1 MVLHV
6 SVWSCM
12 APLVLSVFLLSNDPL
27 RICFLLTVIYHSIW
41 YSMALYGPASSLAH
55 QMLYEVGQLFV
66 CYVFDLD
73 VSVKYLKVTFS
84 YTQKS
89 VKFRSG
95 FIFYKNVN

>member
-1 MVLHV
+1 MKMNWSV
-6 SVWSCM
+6 S
-12 APLVLSVFLLSNDPL
+12 D
-27 RICFLLTVIYHSIW
+27 
-41 YSMALYGPASSLAH
+41 SLA
-55 QMLYEVGQLFV
+55 QQRLSEVGQLFV

>member
-1 MVLHV
+1 MNIRECSSITSACLSQNADVLE
-6 SVWSCM
+6 
-12 APLVLSVFLLSNDPL
+12 
-27 RICFLLTVIYHSIW
+27 
-41 YSMALYGPASSLAH
+41 GGGGSLA
-55 QMLYEVGQLFV
+55 QQRLSEVGQLFV

>member
-1 MVLHV
+1 MCEGCL
-6 SVWSCM
+6 
-12 APLVLSVFLLSNDPL
+12 D
-27 RICFLLTVIYHSIW
+27 
-41 YSMALYGPASSLAH
+41 SSLFKKRALASLA
-55 QMLYEVGQLFV
+55 QQRLSEVGQLFV

>member
-1 MVLHV
+1 MCEGCL
-6 SVWSCM
+6 
-12 APLVLSVFLLSNDPL
+12 D
-27 RICFLLTVIYHSIW
+27 
-41 YSMALYGPASSLAH
+41 SSLFKKRVLASLA
-55 QMLYEVGQLFV
+55 QQRLSEVGQLFV

-73 VSVKYLKVTFS
+73 LSVKYLKVTIS